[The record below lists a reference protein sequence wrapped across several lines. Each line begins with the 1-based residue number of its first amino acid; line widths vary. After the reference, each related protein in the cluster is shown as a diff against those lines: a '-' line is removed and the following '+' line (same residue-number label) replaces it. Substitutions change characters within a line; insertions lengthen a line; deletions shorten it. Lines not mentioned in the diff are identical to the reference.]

1 MFDLNVTSASTSLAV
16 ARGAVLLKPVGSP
29 QAVTVRAGWQSLVH
43 DTTVDRPKP
52 FDASRPDWR
61 EGWIDTDGMT
71 LGTPVEILNRQ
82 GGIVI
87 SAPPAALAAIP
98 IMGRFR
104 TDRPAALLSVIGK
117 ANGFDVRADQ
127 GILRFHKAL

>member
-1 MFDLNVTSASTSLAV
+1 
-16 ARGAVLLKPVGSP
+16 
-29 QAVTVRAGWQSLVH
+29 
-43 DTTVDRPKP
+43 
-52 FDASRPDWR
+52 
-61 EGWIDTDGMT
+61 MT
-71 LGTPVEILNRQ
+71 LGTLVEILNRQ